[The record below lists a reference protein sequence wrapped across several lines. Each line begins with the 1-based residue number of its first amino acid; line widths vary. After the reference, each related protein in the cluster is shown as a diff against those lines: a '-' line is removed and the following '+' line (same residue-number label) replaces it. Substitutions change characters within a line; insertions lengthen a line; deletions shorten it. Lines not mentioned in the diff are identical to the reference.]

1 MESQEQKSQ
10 SISLSQRGLKTS
22 PSQNLTSKDTIVSK
36 ISSALKIKYRSF
48 FQSIGYKDKDLI
60 NDVDQFLTT
69 KYQSKPPKEVFK
81 PTEIAIL
88 TQIQS
93 KYNVTIPIDGNEGIQ
108 VKPRPLQNSSSLKKS
123 SSSIQN
129 KSFSNKLKLQ
139 KKNFSVLNIDTKNEP
154 SDPFKPPRDVIKITT
169 SSPQPHELL
178 DKLKFRMEKDVHA
191 KYIKEQ
197 NRKYEELEKQ
207 RLTNKKQEQKE
218 FTAFLKEQMVE
229 RENQRKQYKEQD
241 KALRESMIK
250 HYKSYIENEKLN
262 RIKKQ
267 KHMRDLQLDFMIQ
280 SKTEKENNKLKEIN
294 YTMNPRGYFN
304 DDISVSNQQKFREK
318 FITDVAKY
326 QKECEQYQIQQNEKK
341 KIEDEAFLK
350 ELNEIQKKD
359 DLRTNSVKQNVLS
372 RMHRQD
378 KIQEYM
384 KGLYNSNKNI
394 RIPYQVDKYLKEK
407 EEQDKRKQLE
417 YEMADMKRKEK
428 IQEMKQSLDL
438 FIQNKQNEKNKQKE
452 DEIQIKGINDKMYNE
467 YINEENEKRR
477 KKEEQQKQYRE
488 ILLQQINDNKKRERE
503 EYINSFGIQYGKVDM
518 NN

>member
-1 MESQEQKSQ
+1 MDSQDPKSQ
-10 SISLSQRGLKTS
+10 PKSISQRALKTS
-22 PSQNLTSKDTIVSK
+22 PSQSITSKDIIVSK

-81 PTEIAIL
+81 PTEVAIL

-93 KYNVTIPIDGNEGIQ
+93 KYNVAIPIDGNEAIQ
-108 VKPRPLQNSSSLKKS
+108 VKARPLNCSLKKS

-129 KSFSNKLKLQ
+129 KSFTNKLKLQ

-154 SDPFKPPRDVIKITT
+154 FDPFKPPRDVIKITT

-178 DKLKFRMEKDVHA
+178 DKLKFRMEKDIHA

-207 RLTNKKQEQKE
+207 RLSNKKQEQKE
-218 FTAFLKEQMVE
+218 FTAFLREQMVE
-229 RENQRKQYKEQD
+229 RENQKKQYIEQD
-241 KALRESMIK
+241 KALRESMLK
-250 HYKSYIENEKLN
+250 HYKSFIENEKLN
-262 RIKKQ
+262 RMKKQ
-267 KHMRDLQLDFMIQ
+267 KYLRDLQMDFINQ
-280 SKTEKENNKLKEIN
+280 TKTDKENNKLKEIN
-294 YTMNPRGYFN
+294 YTINPRGYFN

-326 QKECEQYQIQQNEKK
+326 QKECKQYQLQQKEKK
-341 KIEDEAFLK
+341 KIEDEAFLR
-350 ELNEIQKKD
+350 ELNEVQQKE
-359 DLRTNSVKQNVLS
+359 DLRTNLVKQNVLA
-372 RMHRQD
+372 RIHRQD

-384 KGLYNSNKNI
+384 KGIYDSNKNI
-394 RIPYQVDKYLKEK
+394 RLSCQTDKYLKEK
-407 EEQDKRKQLE
+407 EEQDKRKQIE

-438 FIQNKQNEKNKQKE
+438 FIQQKQNEKNKQKE
-452 DEIQIKGINDKMYNE
+452 NDIQIKGINDKMYSE
-467 YINEENEKRR
+467 YVNEETEKRR
-477 KKEEQQKQYRE
+477 KKGEQQKQYRE
-488 ILLQQINDNKKRERE
+488 ILLQQINDNKKRELE